1 MMSPRT
7 TGERLETVSGTTGFL
22 LVDKAKGPTSHDVV
36 QAVRALSGQRRC
48 GHTGTLDPMAT
59 GLLPLCLGRATRL
72 ARFVAND
79 SKAYSAV
86 IRFGYATDT
95 YDATG
100 RLVGPKVEAKLTP
113 EVLNRLLPDFIGSQE
128 QVPPAFAAKKIQGQ
142 RMYRLARAGVEVKP
156 RPVRV
161 VIHRIDL
168 RDVQVDRAALIV
180 EVGAGTYI
188 RSLAHDIGQRL
199 GCGAHLEELRRL
211 RVGPFSVEQALSLE
225 QVEMIARAGRLGE
238 AIWDPSRALSHLPVL
253 RLGTDGAARV
263 RHGMTVS
270 ALEIAG
276 EVPDVLPGRPCRL
289 LDPRGELL
297 GVGVAV
303 EGLSQFRPL
312 VVLASPRRAPSR
324 SSGSGKAF

>member
-1 MMSPRT
+1 
-7 TGERLETVSGTTGFL
+7 LETLSGTSGL
-22 LVDKAKGPTSHDVV
+22 LLLDKAKGPTSHDVV
-36 QAVRALSGQRRC
+36 QAVRALTGERRC
-48 GHTGTLDPMAT
+48 GHTGTLDPFAT

-79 SKAYSAV
+79 SKTYSAT

-100 RLVGPKVEAKLTP
+100 RMVGSKSEAELTP
-113 EVLNRLLPDFIGSQE
+113 EVLKRLLPDFIGSQE
-128 QVPPAFAAKKIQGQ
+128 QVPPPFAAKKIQGQ
-142 RMYRLARAGVEVKP
+142 RMYRLARAGIKVKP
-156 RPVRV
+156 RPARV

-168 RDVQVDRAALIV
+168 QELRDDRAVLVV

-188 RSLAHDIGQRL
+188 RSLAHDLGRRL

-211 RVGPFSVEQALSLE
+211 RVGPFSVEQAVRVDQLE
-225 QVEMIARAGRLGE
+225 ILARAGRLGE
-238 AIWDPSRALSHLPVL
+238 AIWDPAQALSNLPAV
-253 RLGTDGAARV
+253 RLGEEGAQRIC
-263 RHGMTVS
+263 HGMTVS

-276 EVPDVLPGRPCRL
+276 EAPDVLPGQPCRL

-297 GVGVAV
+297 GVGTAV

-312 VVLASPRRAPSR
+312 VVLASPRRAASGASR
-324 SSGSGKAF
+324 SGKAF